1 MQEKHPSA
9 LTWFE
14 AALGAAKG
22 KQIVMFL
29 DYDGTLSPIVEDPDR
44 AVMSEE
50 VSNFFIFSPS
60 RRRRRFL
67 FLLLSSS
74 GIKAEYPQFPLPVLT
89 ALNLMTRRPS
99 Q

>member
-50 VSNFFIFSPS
+50 VSNFSSFSFSTTRKIP
-60 RRRRRFL
+60 

-74 GIKAEYPQFPLPVLT
+74 GIKAEYPLSPLCLF
-89 ALNLMTRRPS
+89 
-99 Q
+99 